1 LKTIDYLLDPSMRA
15 IFLPGVL
22 TGVAIAIVCSC
33 LSVLVVLKR
42 LSFIGQG
49 VSHAAFGGMGV
60 AAVIDLA
67 IVNMGIASGLPALG
81 QLGVVLLFCLVAALA
96 IAGLSDRGGESAD
109 TIIGIVLVASMT
121 LGALLLHVSFQHR
134 GTGGPSWESILFG
147 SLMGLA
153 WHDTLIAGVVSL
165 GVVAT
170 LWAVRRPL
178 LFWAFDEQAAP
189 AFGVSDRAMKV
200 TLMVLLCLAIV
211 TSMKLAGVVLATA
224 ILVLPGATALRL
236 SDRFN
241 VVLTISVLVGVLGVL
256 GGLVM
261 SFEMDWPPGPGIV
274 AMQTMIYAVAR
285 AFNVISG
292 VRRRRMVSA
301 A

>member
-1 LKTIDYLLDPSMRA
+1 MRE

-22 TGVAIAIVCSC
+22 TGIAIAIVCSC

-67 IVNMGIASGLPALG
+67 IVNTSVASGLPPLG
-81 QLGVVLLFCLVAALA
+81 QLVVVLLFCLAAALA
-96 IAGLSDRGGESAD
+96 IAGLSDRRGESAD

-121 LGALLLHVSFQHR
+121 LGALLLHVTSQHR
-134 GTGGPSWESILFG
+134 GSGGPSWESILFG
-147 SLMGLA
+147 SLMGLD
-153 WHDTLIAGVVSL
+153 WHDALIAGVVLL
-165 GVVAT
+165 GVMGT
-170 LWAVRRPL
+170 LWVVRRPL

-189 AFGVSDRAMKV
+189 AFGIPGRVMKV

-241 VVLTISVLVGVLGVL
+241 VVLTTSVLVGVIGVL

-274 AMQTMIYAVAR
+274 AIQTLIYAIAGAR
-285 AFNVISG
+285 RSHAA
-292 VRRRRMVSA
+292 SA
-301 A
+301 L

>member
-1 LKTIDYLLDPSMRA
+1 MRA

-22 TGVAIAIVCSC
+22 TGVAIAVVCSC

-49 VSHAAFGGMGV
+49 VSHAALGGMGV

-67 IVNMGIASGLPALG
+67 IVNMGVAGGLPALG
-81 QLGVVLLFCLVAALA
+81 QLGVVLLFCMVAAFA
-96 IAGLSDRGGESAD
+96 IAGLSDRRGESAD

-121 LGALLLHVSFQHR
+121 LGALLLHVTFQHR

-147 SLMGLA
+147 SLMGLT
-153 WHDTLIAGVVSL
+153 WHDTVMAVIVSL
-165 GVVAT
+165 GVLAT

-274 AMQTMIYAVAR
+274 AMQTLFYAIVRLVNVLAHAR
-285 AFNVISG
+285 RGAAISPQ
-292 VRRRRMVSA
+292 
-301 A
+301 

>member
-1 LKTIDYLLDPSMRA
+1 MKTLDYLLDPGTRA

-22 TGVAIAIVCSC
+22 TGIAIAIVCSC

-60 AAVIDLA
+60 AAVVDLA
-67 IVNMGIASGLPALG
+67 IVNMGLASGLPALG
-81 QLGVVLLFCLVAALA
+81 QLGVVLLFCMVAAFA
-96 IAGLSDRGGESAD
+96 IAELSDRRGESAD
-109 TIIGIVLVASMT
+109 TVIGIVLVASMT
-121 LGALLLHVSFQHR
+121 LGALLLHVTFQHR

-153 WHDTLIAGVVSL
+153 WHDALIAGVVSL
-165 GVVAT
+165 GVLGT

-189 AFGVSDRAMKV
+189 AFGVPDRAMKV

-211 TSMKLAGVVLATA
+211 TSMKLAGVVLATS

-236 SDRFN
+236 SDRLN
-241 VVLTISVLVGVLGVL
+241 AVLALSVLVGVLGVL

-274 AMQTMIYAVAR
+274 AVQTMIYVIAR
-285 AFNVISG
+285 ATSVMAS
-292 VRRRRMVSA
+292 VRRRDAASA
-301 A
+301 L